1 MMIMRNFTKKAIKC
15 AKAAAATAAFAFCM
29 TKTAEVSQA
38 VSGAVERCIGVVI
51 PSLFAMMIVSGLLVR
66 SGITGAVPRFIG
78 MISEKLL
85 GMEGFM
91 LPVFTF
97 GMFAGYP
104 VGAKMI
110 CTEVQ
115 CGRLDKNRAAL
126 LCGLCYGAGPAFIFG
141 CISGRLYSSPT
152 AGAVLLVS
160 NTAANLILA
169 LLLMPK
175 LKRSLRRGIPRKGF
189 SLSADMLTRSVISAG
204 RSMAEI
210 CMMIAAF
217 SVFAQFL
224 TEIGAEAFAGR
235 WISKLLGTEIST
247 SKTLFR
253 CVLDVTAAGELP
265 CADYSLLPIISAL
278 TSFGG
283 LCVILQVS
291 TVTSGQIPLKPMILT
306 RISAAVISFF
316 ACRIAMP
323 FMLKGETVSAAA
335 IKATIHQS
343 TSPVPSVMLILMTA
357 VLFLESYDGS
367 KKFFRK

>member
-1 MMIMRNFTKKAIKC
+1 MINMVMIMRNFTKKAIKC

-126 LCGLCYGAGPAFIFG
+126 LCVLVSFALSGLF
-141 CISGRLYSSPT
+141 
-152 AGAVLLVS
+152 AVLPVVKALS
-160 NTAANLILA
+160 DGMRTIL
-169 LLLMPK
+169 
-175 LKRSLRRGIPRKGF
+175 
-189 SLSADMLTRSVISAG
+189 LTIVIA
-204 RSMAEI
+204 
-210 CMMIAAF
+210 
-217 SVFAQFL
+217 
-224 TEIGAEAFAGR
+224 
-235 WISKLLGTEIST
+235 
-247 SKTLFR
+247 
-253 CVLDVTAAGELP
+253 
-265 CADYSLLPIISAL
+265 
-278 TSFGG
+278 
-283 LCVILQVS
+283 
-291 TVTSGQIPLKPMILT
+291 
-306 RISAAVISFF
+306 
-316 ACRIAMP
+316 
-323 FMLKGETVSAAA
+323 SAAA
-335 IKATIHQS
+335 LLFPVADEEEGKADEQ
-343 TSPVPSVMLILMTA
+343 
-357 VLFLESYDGS
+357 
-367 KKFFRK
+367 